1 MKIRTLTPKQA
12 RRQAIEIAKGNP
24 ALDEMLR
31 LEKASPDLETR
42 LMWCQLAQL
51 VGKAV
56 RLGKDRIEFHYW
68 VDGWY
73 EQAHIP
79 VDD

>member
-1 MKIRTLTPKQA
+1 
-12 RRQAIEIAKGNP
+12 
-24 ALDEMLR
+24 
-31 LEKASPDLETR
+31 
-42 LMWCQLAQL
+42 MWCQLAQL
-51 VGKAV
+51 VRKAV

-68 VDGWY
+68 VEGWY